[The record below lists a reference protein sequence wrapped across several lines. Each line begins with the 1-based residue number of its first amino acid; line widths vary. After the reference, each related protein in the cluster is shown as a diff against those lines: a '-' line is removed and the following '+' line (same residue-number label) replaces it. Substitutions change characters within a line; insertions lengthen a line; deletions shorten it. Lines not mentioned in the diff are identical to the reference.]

1 MKYISILKENPAR
14 ENGYE
19 IIGRRS
25 MVKQDVI
32 DYFKSIRPTRK
43 EREQGIKRCER
54 CGALHPK
61 YNFKDWELC
70 KYCYY
75 TKVNM
80 PNDVNTPDIEDL
92 ERLGLDK
99 KRVFAY
105 TKDYK
110 NIFK

>member
-1 MKYISILKENPAR
+1 MKSITILKKNIFR
-14 ENGYE
+14 INGYE
-19 IIGRRS
+19 VVGKRP
-25 MVKQDVI
+25 MTKKDVI
-32 DYFKSIRPTRK
+32 NYFESNRPNRE